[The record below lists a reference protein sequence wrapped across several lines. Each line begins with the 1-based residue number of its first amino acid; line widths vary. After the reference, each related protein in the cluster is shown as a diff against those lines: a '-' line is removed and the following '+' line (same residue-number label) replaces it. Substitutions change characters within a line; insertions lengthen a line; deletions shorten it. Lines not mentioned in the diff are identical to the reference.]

1 MGVYGKT
8 KGTELES
15 FVNMAVSAESMGGMM
30 YYALSDIAERFGLK
44 DVVEQLTGLGNQ
56 EMRHAGYYA
65 TLNGKY
71 PGDTESFW
79 KVIHG
84 IGKAEFKGEE
94 RVNEFAAMLEEAG
107 LADAASAVRKFALQE
122 RHHGEVIRAILAEH
136 APERFRGGAAPE
148 GEPVY
153 VCSCC
158 GFEYVGD
165 IGAEP
170 ANYTCPV
177 CAAAKSAFKPGK
189 STD

>member
-56 EMRHAGYYA
+56 EMRHAVYYA

-84 IGKAEFKGEE
+84 IGKAVFMGGRACE
-94 RVNEFAAMLEEAG
+94 RVRGNARRGRAGRRRIGSTEIRFAG
-107 LADAASAVRKFALQE
+107 TPPR
-122 RHHGEVIRAILAEH
+122 
-136 APERFRGGAAPE
+136 
-148 GEPVY
+148 
-153 VCSCC
+153 
-158 GFEYVGD
+158 
-165 IGAEP
+165 
-170 ANYTCPV
+170 
-177 CAAAKSAFKPGK
+177 
-189 STD
+189 